1 VKRFESFLAS
11 ELEEFVAYRE
21 NLGFSK
27 QQIRSHLMIFDN
39 YLVEQKTAPCMLTPM
54 YFLEMS
60 ANLQMEPKSVNRVL
74 YAASVFFKYLVR
86 KDLYA
91 SNPVKDV
98 PRLKKRVYIP
108 FIFSPEQIEQLLDVV
123 LKRIR
128 KDEKKFLKDY
138 AEYLSIALMAKCGMR
153 ISETCRLLK
162 RHYRRDDKTLYIK
175 ETKFKKDRL
184 IPIPNKLARKIENYL
199 AARSALVQE
208 DQNPYL
214 LAAWKQ
220 SALSDNRVRLVF
232 HQCVKKIG
240 LHQPGRVVGDTI
252 FSRPN
257 PHSMRHSFAVNTL
270 NDAKARGISRQN
282 ALPVLTIYMGHSEY
296 KHTTKYLKMADACQ
310 RKRLAEFVVSQ
321 HDKKP

>member
-1 VKRFESFLAS
+1 
-11 ELEEFVAYRE
+11 
-21 NLGFSK
+21 
-27 QQIRSHLMIFDN
+27 
-39 YLVEQKTAPCMLTPM
+39 MLTPM
-54 YFLEMS
+54 FFLELS
-60 ANLQMEPKSVNRVL
+60 ANLKMEPKTVNRVL

-86 KDLYA
+86 KGQYT

-108 FIFSPEQIEQLLDVV
+108 FIFSPEQIEQLLDVL

-128 KDEKKFLKDY
+128 KDKKKFLKDY
-138 AEYLSIALMAKCGMR
+138 AEYLSIALMARCGMR
-153 ISETCRLLK
+153 ISETLRLLK
-162 RHYRRDDKTLYIK
+162 RHCRRDDKTLYIK

-184 IPIPNKLARKIENYL
+184 IPIPKALAQQIENYL
-199 AARSALVQE
+199 AARSALLEE
-208 DQNPYL
+208 DQNPFL
-214 LAAWKQ
+214 LAGWKQ
-220 SALSDNRVRLVF
+220 SKLLYDSVRCVF
-232 HQCVKKIG
+232 HQAVEDIG
-240 LHQPGRVVGDTI
+240 LDQPRRVVGDTI

-257 PHSMRHSFAVNTL
+257 PHSLRHSFAVNTL
-270 NDAKARGISRQN
+270 NDAKSRGISRQN